1 MLLQGDVYFFWVEQI
16 LEFENSN
23 IPDSLAT
30 IKGDL
35 SRMAG
40 ALRVCG
46 VETVVEGVPDLEAE
60 VGVGLDLI
68 SITRSLSDL
77 RYSKE
82 LMEYLMYKCS
92 L

>member
-1 MLLQGDVYFFWVEQI
+1 
-16 LEFENSN
+16 
-23 IPDSLAT
+23 
-30 IKGDL
+30 
-35 SRMAG
+35 MAG

-46 VETVVEGVPDLEAE
+46 VETVVGGVLDLEAE
-60 VGVGLDLI
+60 VGAGLDLI

-82 LMEYLMYKCS
+82 LMEYVMYKCS